1 MKPTAKREINY
12 AAIAALIFSAFCWLT
27 LYAVY
32 ADFAQSGI
40 DLLGRPGFFR
50 SAEGLVLIGLHA
62 FGLLLLW
69 GLALG
74 AVATLARLALHPAS
88 DSHRMSGTPR

>member
-1 MKPTAKREINY
+1 MKPTAKGEINF

-32 ADFAQSGI
+32 ADFAQSGVE
-40 DLLGRPGFFR
+40 LMARPGFLR
-50 SAEGLVLIGLHA
+50 SAEGVILIGLHA

-69 GLALG
+69 GFAAG
-74 AVATLARLALHPAS
+74 VVAAIARLALRATP
-88 DSHRMSGTPR
+88 DNHRMSGTPR

>member
-1 MKPTAKREINY
+1 MKPTAKGEINY
-12 AAIAALIFSAFCWLT
+12 TAITAVVFSAFCWLS

-40 DLLGRPGFFR
+40 DLLVRPGFLR
-50 SAEGLVLIGLHA
+50 PAEGAVLIGLHA

-69 GLALG
+69 AFVLG
-74 AVATLARLALHPAS
+74 AVAAVARLALHTT
-88 DSHRMSGTPR
+88 SHDQRISGRSH